1 LSQSKCTAGSGSNMS
16 HPGKPRISDLQPR
29 SQELY
34 QGYRK
39 WKQNEEHIL
48 RGLRRLA
55 LNQNSQTD
63 TQSYPKSSIEHGAYY
78 LTQNRDYEANCGRYE
93 IEDDEI
99 LLQSPNVDV
108 NEISMEW
115 FTQVQSSETQLERFI
130 IEQDFGVIARL
141 QGD

>member
-1 LSQSKCTAGSGSNMS
+1 
-16 HPGKPRISDLQPR
+16 
-29 SQELY
+29 
-34 QGYRK
+34 
-39 WKQNEEHIL
+39 
-48 RGLRRLA
+48 
-55 LNQNSQTD
+55 
-63 TQSYPKSSIEHGAYY
+63 